1 MTEHIL
7 NLDKISF
14 RHVMSNPKFL
24 RPWNKR
30 KGRGVKTISMKVNS
44 GEIISLIGPNGA
56 GKTTL
61 LRIIAGINTPD
72 SGNIIFNGK
81 RISDEKSLNEMKRL
95 VGHMPEQIRWKGKNT
110 VYQTLQAFAEMRND
124 DHDKI
129 DSLLKVVGLYSRS
142 NTTLDE
148 LSQGMRQRMSLAVAL
163 MGSPKLLILDEPF
176 NGLDPVAAR
185 AFEKLISELSTKGVA
200 IIISSHQV
208 ERYTELTSKIALLH
222 QGRLIAYGTQSE
234 LDKEFDLQQKV
245 TLSGIGNPPIDFLE
259 KQDVKILEQHFSNE
273 KWTVKIIQPS
283 EDLLKK
289 LVQDNIDVS
298 TYEIEK
304 PDIVEM
310 LCAATGQDIEQI
322 GLEIN
327 ELNTNN
333 AKEEE

>member
-1 MTEHIL
+1 M

-72 SGNIIFNGK
+72 SGNMIFNGK
-81 RISDEKSLNEMKRL
+81 RISDAKSLNEMKRL

-110 VYQTLQAFAEMRND
+110 VYQTLKAFAEMRND
-124 DHDKI
+124 GHDQI
-129 DSLLKVVGLYSRS
+129 DSLLKVVGLSSRS

-176 NGLDPVAAR
+176 NGLDPVAAHN
-185 AFEKLISELSTKGVA
+185 IST
-200 IIISSHQV
+200 IS
-208 ERYTELTSKIALLH
+208 
-222 QGRLIAYGTQSE
+222 G
-234 LDKEFDLQQKV
+234 
-245 TLSGIGNPPIDFLE
+245 
-259 KQDVKILEQHFSNE
+259 FS
-273 KWTVKIIQPS
+273 IS
-283 EDLLKK
+283 
-289 LVQDNIDVS
+289 
-298 TYEIEK
+298 
-304 PDIVEM
+304 
-310 LCAATGQDIEQI
+310 
-322 GLEIN
+322 
-327 ELNTNN
+327 
-333 AKEEE
+333 

>member
-1 MTEHIL
+1 MTEQIL
-7 NLDKISF
+7 DLDKISF
-14 RHVMSNPKFL
+14 RHVMSNPRFL
-24 RPWNKR
+24 RPWSKR
-30 KGRGVKTISMKVNS
+30 KGRGVKAISMKVNS
-44 GEIISLIGPNGA
+44 GEVISLIGPNGA

-61 LRIIAGINTPD
+61 LRIIAGINIPD
-72 SGNIIFNGK
+72 SGDINFNGK
-81 RISDEKSLNEMKRL
+81 KISDEMSLNEMKRL

-124 DHDKI
+124 DNDKI
-129 DSLLKVVGLYSRS
+129 EALLKVVGLSSRI

-185 AFEKLISELSTKGVA
+185 AFEKLISELSTRGVA
-200 IIISSHQV
+200 VIISSHQV

-222 QGRLIAYGTQSE
+222 RGRLIAYGTQSE
-234 LDKEFDLQQKV
+234 LDEEFNLTEKII
-245 TLSGIGNPPIDFLE
+245 LSGTGSPPIDFLE
-259 KQDVKILEQHFSNE
+259 EQEVKIIEQQLNDE
-273 KWTVKIIQPS
+273 KWTLKIIQPS
-283 EDLLKK
+283 KDLLKN
-289 LVQDNIDVS
+289 LVENNIDVV

-327 ELNTNN
+327 ELNSKNST
-333 AKEEE
+333 EEE

>member
-30 KGRGVKTISMKVNS
+30 KGRGVKAISMKVNS
-44 GEIISLIGPNGA
+44 GEVISLIGPNGA

-72 SGNIIFNGK
+72 SGNMIFNGK

-124 DHDKI
+124 GHDMI
-129 DSLLKVVGLYSRS
+129 DSLLKVVGLSSRS
-142 NTTLDE
+142 KTTLDE

-208 ERYTELTSKIALLH
+208 ERYTELSSKIALLH

-234 LDKEFDLQQKV
+234 LDKEFDLKQKV
-245 TLSGIGNPPIDFLE
+245 ILSGIGNPPIDFLE
-259 KQDVKILEQHFSNE
+259 KQGVKILEQHLSDE

-289 LVQDNIDVS
+289 LVQNNIDVA
-298 TYEIEK
+298 TYETEK

-310 LCAATGQDIEQI
+310 LCAATGQNIEQI

-327 ELNTNN
+327 ELNANN

>member
-7 NLDKISF
+7 SLDKISF

-30 KGRGVKTISMKVNS
+30 KGRGINTINMKIKS

-72 SGNIIFNGK
+72 SGEISFNGK
-81 RISDEKSLNEMKRL
+81 QIADEKSLNEMKRH

-110 VYQTLQAFAEMRND
+110 VYQTLQAFAEIRND
-124 DHDKI
+124 DSNSI
-129 DSLLKVVGLYSRS
+129 DSLLKVVGLSSRT

-208 ERYTELTSKIALLH
+208 ERYTELSSKIALLH

-234 LDKEFDLQQKV
+234 LDREFNLREKI
-245 TLSGIGNPPIDFLE
+245 TLTGTGKSPIEFLE
-259 KQDVKILEQHFSNE
+259 KQGVKILEQNLNSE
-273 KWTVKIIQPS
+273 KWTVKIAQSS
-283 EDLLKK
+283 EYLLKN
-289 LVQDNIDVS
+289 LVLNEIDVS
-298 TYEIEK
+298 TFETQK

-327 ELNTNN
+327 EINTGSV
-333 AKEEE
+333 KEEE

>member
-61 LRIIAGINTPD
+61 MRIIAGINTPD
-72 SGNIIFNGK
+72 SGNMIFNGK
-81 RISDEKSLNEMKRL
+81 RISDAKSLNEMKRL

-110 VYQTLQAFAEMRND
+110 VYQTLKAFAEMRND
-124 DHDKI
+124 GHDQI
-129 DSLLKVVGLYSRS
+129 DSLLKVVGLSSRS

-163 MGSPKLLILDEPF
+163 IGSPKLLILDEPF

-208 ERYTELTSKIALLH
+208 ERYTELSSKIALLH
-222 QGRLIAYGTQSE
+222 QGRLIAHGTQSE
-234 LDKEFDLQQKV
+234 LDKEFDLKQKV
-245 TLSGIGNPPIDFLE
+245 ILSGIGNPPIDILE
-259 KQDVKILEQHFSNE
+259 KQGVKILEQHLRDE

-289 LVQDNIDVS
+289 LVQNNIDVT

>member
-72 SGNIIFNGK
+72 SGNMIFNGK
-81 RISDEKSLNEMKRL
+81 RISDAKSLNEMKRL

-110 VYQTLQAFAEMRND
+110 VYQTLKAFAEMRND
-124 DHDKI
+124 GHDQI
-129 DSLLKVVGLYSRS
+129 DSLLKVVGLSSRS

-208 ERYTELTSKIALLH
+208 ERYTELSSKIALLH
-222 QGRLIAYGTQSE
+222 QGRLIAHGTQSE
-234 LDKEFDLQQKV
+234 LDKEFDLKQKV
-245 TLSGIGNPPIDFLE
+245 ILSGIGNPPIDFW
-259 KQDVKILEQHFSNE
+259 KNR
-273 KWTVKIIQPS
+273 
-283 EDLLKK
+283 
-289 LVQDNIDVS
+289 
-298 TYEIEK
+298 
-304 PDIVEM
+304 
-310 LCAATGQDIEQI
+310 A
-322 GLEIN
+322 
-327 ELNTNN
+327 
-333 AKEEE
+333 